1 VWWGEKRLLWHVQHR
16 ATWAQRLKAM
26 ATNVWIV
33 LCKQAPTLSG
43 TTLAQECPVA
53 QRISV
58 QTTVEALQIQPASTN
73 PLGNL
78 NRADAAS
85 VFMAA
90 FSIVVLNFLIG
101 RGVGTVLKLIR
112 NG

>member
-1 VWWGEKRLLWHVQHR
+1 
-16 ATWAQRLKAM
+16 M

-33 LCKQAPTLSG
+33 LCKQAPVLTG
-43 TTLAQECPVA
+43 TTLAQECPAA
-53 QRISV
+53 QRTSV
-58 QTTVEALQIQPASTN
+58 QTTIEALQLQTTSTN

-78 NRADAAS
+78 NSTDAAS

-90 FSIVVLNFLIG
+90 FSIVMLNFLIG

>member
-1 VWWGEKRLLWHVQHR
+1 
-16 ATWAQRLKAM
+16 M

-33 LCKQAPTLSG
+33 LCKQAPDLTANSMIQQCPLAQRSSIQ
-43 TTLAQECPVA
+43 TTLEALQ
-53 QRISV
+53 V
-58 QTTVEALQIQPASTN
+58 QTTSTN

-78 NRADAAS
+78 NSTDAAS

-90 FSIVVLNFLIG
+90 FSIVMLNFLIG
-101 RGVGTVLKLIR
+101 RGVGTVLKFIR

>member
-1 VWWGEKRLLWHVQHR
+1 
-16 ATWAQRLKAM
+16 M

-33 LCKQAPTLSG
+33 LCKQAPDLTASSI
-43 TTLAQECPVA
+43 AQQCPAA
-53 QRISV
+53 QRTSV
-58 QTTVEALQIQPASTN
+58 QTTIEALQVQAPSTN

-78 NRADAAS
+78 NSTDAAS

-112 NG
+112 HG

>member
-1 VWWGEKRLLWHVQHR
+1 
-16 ATWAQRLKAM
+16 M
-26 ATNVWIV
+26 ATTVWIV
-33 LCKQAPTLSG
+33 LCKQTPTLSG

-53 QRISV
+53 QRVSV
-58 QTTVEALQIQPASTN
+58 QTTIEALQQQTTSTN

-78 NRADAAS
+78 NSTDATS

-112 NG
+112 HG

>member
-1 VWWGEKRLLWHVQHR
+1 
-16 ATWAQRLKAM
+16 M

-33 LCKQAPTLSG
+33 LCKQAPDLTANNF
-43 TTLAQECPVA
+43 AQQCPTA
-53 QRISV
+53 QRTSV
-58 QTTVEALQIQPASTN
+58 QTTIEALQQQTTSTN

-78 NRADAAS
+78 NSTDAAS

-112 NG
+112 HG

>member
-1 VWWGEKRLLWHVQHR
+1 
-16 ATWAQRLKAM
+16 M

-33 LCKQAPTLSG
+33 LCKQAPDLTANNFAQQCP
-43 TTLAQECPVA
+43 TT
-53 QRISV
+53 QRTSV
-58 QTTVEALQIQPASTN
+58 QTTIEALQLQTTSTN

-78 NRADAAS
+78 NSTDAAS

>member
-1 VWWGEKRLLWHVQHR
+1 
-16 ATWAQRLKAM
+16 M
-26 ATNVWIV
+26 ATTVWIV
-33 LCKQAPTLSG
+33 LCKQTPDLGGVTLG
-43 TTLAQECPVA
+43 QLCPIA
-53 QRISV
+53 QRVNV
-58 QTTVEALQIQPASTN
+58 QTTIEALQQQTTSTN

-78 NRADAAS
+78 NSTDAAS

-112 NG
+112 HG